1 MAFVFL
7 ALASMAWAQIACA
20 SDGVEGERPAA
31 AVPHD
36 CSDKAQDKRGGGAT
50 VCIEGE
56 IGPKTAQQVMA
67 HKGRISR
74 LVIHSEGGNA
84 ESAMA
89 IGRRLFRDRST
100 LEISEKC
107 ISACANYLVPA
118 AASVELRQGAY
129 IAMHGSAPRG
139 IVEYSQNLARDKGNS
154 TETLRQ
160 ALRDFPDMRQKYLA
174 PEMQYF
180 SDIVRDD
187 AYITRYREQVRTILV
202 ENSIQCK
209 QYGEFLLI
217 LDKEYLDAFGIT
229 STGWAVNSAKDFVA
243 ALGKKFPHS
252 NIIYGFRGDVTRLLS
267 RPGSN
272 CRSDRASD
280 SGIF

>member
-7 ALASMAWAQIACA
+7 ALSSIAWTEIACA
-20 SDGVEGERPAA
+20 SDGAQGERPAA

-36 CSDKAQDKRGGGAT
+36 CSDKVQDMRGSGAT
-50 VCIEGE
+50 LCIEGE
-56 IGPKTAQQVMA
+56 IGPETAQQIMA
-67 HKGRISR
+67 HRGRISR
-74 LVIHSEGGNA
+74 LVVSSGGGNA
-84 ESAMA
+84 ESAMV
-89 IGRRLFRDRST
+89 IGRRLFRDRSA

-139 IVEYSQNLARDKGNS
+139 IVEYSQNIARDKGNS
-154 TETLRQ
+154 TEALRQ
-160 ALRDFPDMRQKYLA
+160 ALRDFPDIRQKFLA

-180 SDIVRDD
+180 FDIVRDD
-187 AYITRYREQVRTILV
+187 AYITRYREQVRSVLV
-202 ENSIQCK
+202 VNSIKCK

-217 LDKEYLDAFGIT
+217 IDKEYLDAFGIT
-229 STGWAVNSAKDFVA
+229 STGWAVDSAKDFVA
-243 ALGKKFPHS
+243 ALGQKFPHS
-252 NIIYGFRGDVTRLLS
+252 NIIYGFRGNVTRLLP

-272 CRSDRASD
+272 CRSDKASD